1 MAADGDGDLHS
12 PGSRTLWQEP
22 ALLYVTAKRAT
33 GFTVRGVT
41 LDGQPAEC
49 AFDYRVAAKRLGYED
64 VRLEEAT

>member
-1 MAADGDGDLHS
+1 VDYHVFVTPLC
-12 PGSRTLWQEP
+12 QEP
-22 ALLYVTAKRAT
+22 VLLYVTAKRAT
-33 GFTVRGVT
+33 GFTVRGGT